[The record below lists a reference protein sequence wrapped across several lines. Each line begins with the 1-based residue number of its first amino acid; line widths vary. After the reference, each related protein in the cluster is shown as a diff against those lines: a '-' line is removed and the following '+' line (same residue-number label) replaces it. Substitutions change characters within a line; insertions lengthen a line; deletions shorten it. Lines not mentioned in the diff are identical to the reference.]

1 MQSNRWLSV
10 PINIVLAYGSH
21 RLLVI
26 LFSSLHQN
34 CVQKIKRHT
43 TGSATTLH
51 EQADHPQFQMIHS
64 TQSLNSVKLIKF
76 VFKSGVC
83 ESPCLP

>member
-1 MQSNRWLSV
+1 MQSNKWLSV
-10 PINIVLAYGSH
+10 PINIILANGNH
-21 RLLVI
+21 RLVII
-26 LFSSLHQN
+26 LFSSLYQN
-34 CVQKIKRHT
+34 WVQKIKHHT
-43 TGSATTLH
+43 TGSATMLH

-64 TQSLNSVKLIKF
+64 THSLNSVNLIQF